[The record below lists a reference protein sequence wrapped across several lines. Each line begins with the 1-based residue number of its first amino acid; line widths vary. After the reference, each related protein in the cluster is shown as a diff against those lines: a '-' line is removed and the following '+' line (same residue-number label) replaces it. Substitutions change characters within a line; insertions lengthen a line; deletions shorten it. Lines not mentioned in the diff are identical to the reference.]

1 MRYLEYTDTEKSQG
15 TSKEAADTEDLL
27 ERFRYRMEE
36 ETKSLVNIGIPRGKV
51 EEILMYRLCTSDQEE
66 CRPNE
71 DEICRVVVKG
81 RMRMEE
87 AKRALTLDHEIK
99 KLVAKGLRMDA
110 AMKEMLGRLGTPRP
124 SAMDELQRVQGV
136 ENDSLHAK
144 LSKSKTKSDFESLR
158 EQELTPKLRHI
169 IKPLSERSSAQKFS
183 GKTNAGT
190 HKQSSQSATSTSR
203 KRNIGLLRAQPC
215 VDFKKKAPLKINILR
230 RKKQK
235 QKQM

>member
-1 MRYLEYTDTEKSQG
+1 MRYLEYTDTEKSQEP
-15 TSKEAADTEDLL
+15 SKEEADNTEDLL

-36 ETKSLVNIGIPRGKV
+36 ETKSLVNLGIPRGKV
-51 EEILMYRLCTSDQEE
+51 EEILMYRLCTSDQDE
-66 CRPNE
+66 CRPND
-71 DEICRVVVKG
+71 DEICKVVVKG

-87 AKRALTLDHEIK
+87 AKRALILDHEIK

-110 AMKEMLGRLGTPRP
+110 AMKEMLGRLGSPRP
-124 SAMDELQRVQGV
+124 SVMDELQRIQGL
-136 ENDSLHAK
+136 ENDSLHAE
-144 LSKSKTKSDFESLR
+144 LIKSTKSDFESLR
-158 EQELTPKLRHI
+158 EQELAPKLRHI
-169 IKPLSERSSAQKFS
+169 IKPLSERASAQKFS
-183 GKTNAGT
+183 GKTNTGT